1 MWRCESGEWRR
12 KERGEEGRTKGKRRE
27 EKGRRGM
34 LVVIEVE
41 DRGDDGRATPRDR
54 DIEAKLA

>member
-1 MWRCESGEWRR
+1 MEKGREGRRR
-12 KERGEEGRTKGKRRE
+12 KDEGK

-41 DRGDDGRATPRDR
+41 DRGDDGRAAPGDR
-54 DIEAKLA
+54 DIETELA